1 MWGNCGYGYI
11 DPGGGAG
18 VEMFENAESDEKFEF
33 PLLEPLPDRRGLNVP
48 FLETNN
54 VAMRPA
60 GGVSR
65 SALPSFI
72 DMLQVLKCADAS
84 LR

>member
-1 MWGNCGYGYI
+1 
-11 DPGGGAG
+11 
-18 VEMFENAESDEKFEF
+18 MFENADSDEIFEF

-48 FLETNN
+48 GLEINN
-54 VAMRPA
+54 VAIRPA

-65 SALPSFI
+65 SALASFI

>member
-1 MWGNCGYGYI
+1 M
-11 DPGGGAG
+11 DPGVAAG
-18 VEMFENAESDEKFEF
+18 VATFKNTDSDEKFEF
-33 PLLEPLPDRRGLNVP
+33 PLREPPPDQRGLNVP

-54 VAMRPA
+54 IAMRPS

-65 SALPSFI
+65 SALPLFI
-72 DMLQVLKCADAS
+72 DMLQVLKCTAAS

>member
-1 MWGNCGYGYI
+1 MSEKV
-11 DPGGGAG
+11 D
-18 VEMFENAESDEKFEF
+18 SDDEF
-33 PLLEPLPDRRGLNVP
+33 DLPLLEPPPDRRGLNVP
-48 FLETNN
+48 FLETNS
-54 VAMRPA
+54 VAIRPS

-72 DMLQVLKCADAS
+72 DILQVLKCADAI